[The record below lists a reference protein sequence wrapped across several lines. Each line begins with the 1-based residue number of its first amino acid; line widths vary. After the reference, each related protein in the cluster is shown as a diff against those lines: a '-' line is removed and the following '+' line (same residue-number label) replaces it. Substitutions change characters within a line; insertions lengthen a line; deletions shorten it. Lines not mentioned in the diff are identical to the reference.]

1 MKKEIGA
8 ACPNGPTP
16 KRNSRLGKLD
26 RILSTF
32 AKGEKL
38 NTFAARDLGDTCLH
52 STVSSL
58 QKRHGVKFARQGQTV
73 PGRYGSSRVM
83 MYWLEGDDLL
93 KARRIVTARG

>member
-1 MKKEIGA
+1 MNQETGA
-8 ACPNGPTP
+8 ASHNGPIP
-16 KRNSRLGKLD
+16 KQHTRPCKLY

-52 STVSSL
+52 STVSTL
-58 QKRHGVKFARQGQTV
+58 QNRHGLNIARDWQTV
-73 PGRYGSSRVM
+73 PGRFGDSRVRV
-83 MYWLEGDDLL
+83 YWIEGEDLQ